1 MDGLFLRKMASCS
14 GRTLVNA
21 NRSLELTIQTV
32 WKYIFYHFFF
42 SFINPKNHDF
52 SFLREI
58 KSVLF
63 CLLTSKTFLA
73 NFQIPK
79 N

>member
-32 WKYIFYHFFF
+32 WKYILSLFFF
-42 SFINPKNHDF
+42 YQLKNHDF